1 MTGSSGEHPKPLEPA
16 IEITVLPRLRDL
28 GEGFEIRRVLPA
40 SGKRMVGPFV
50 FFDHFGPTILRAGR
64 GLDVRPHPH
73 IGLAT
78 VTYLYEGQVLH
89 RDSLGSVQL
98 IRPGEVNW
106 MTAGRGIAHS
116 ERTPPEM
123 RVSDSTIFGVQ
134 LWVGLPKPSE
144 EAAPS
149 FEHRDAQSLPLLEG
163 EGLRLRVIAG
173 SFGRARAPVATLS
186 ATLCVDAELA
196 AGSRLALPP
205 EHEER
210 AAYITAGEIEA
221 GGERFT
227 PGRLLVFAPGRQIEL
242 HAPAASRLLLLGGET
257 MDAPRHLWWNF
268 VSSSRERIEQAKED
282 WKSGRFGAVIGETEF
297 IPLPEAA
304 ASSSFEQPPKH

>member
-1 MTGSSGEHPKPLEPA
+1 MSEASDDRGPPRGPD
-16 IEITVLPRLRDL
+16 IETVVLPRTRDL
-28 GEGFEIRRVLPA
+28 ADGFDIRRVLPA
-40 SGKRMVGPFV
+40 SGRRMVGPFV
-50 FFDHFGPTILRAGR
+50 FFDHFGPRLLRAGS

-116 ERTPPEM
+116 ERTPPEL
-123 RVSDSTIFGVQ
+123 RARDSVIFGVQ
-134 LWVGLPKPSE
+134 LWVGLPKTQE
-144 EAAPS
+144 ETAPS

-173 SFGRARAPVATLS
+173 SFGRTRSPVATFS
-186 ATLCVDAELA
+186 ATLCVDSELA
-196 AGSRLALPP
+196 AGARLALAP

-210 AAYITAGEIEA
+210 AVYITSGEIEI
-221 GGERFT
+221 GSDRFQ
-227 PGRLLVFAPGRQIEL
+227 PGRLLVLAPGREVQL
-242 HAPAASRLLLLGGET
+242 SACSASRLLLLGGET
-257 MDAPRHLWWNF
+257 MDGPRHLWWNF
-268 VSSSRERIEQAKED
+268 VSSSRERIEQAKAD
-282 WKSGRFGAVIGETEF
+282 WKDGRFGKIVGETEF
-297 IPLPEAA
+297 IPLPE
-304 ASSSFEQPPKH
+304 